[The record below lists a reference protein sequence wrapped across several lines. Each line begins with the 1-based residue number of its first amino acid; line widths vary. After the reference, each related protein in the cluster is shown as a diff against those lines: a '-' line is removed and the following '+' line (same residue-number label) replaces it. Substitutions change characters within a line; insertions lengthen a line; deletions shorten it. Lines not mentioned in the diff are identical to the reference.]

1 MKLLILCAWLFL
13 APEIQSLEIIAGDFS
28 DVAPI
33 GTTGSDEIVD
43 GPPININRYERRHKR
58 SDDSSKEEDEDHL
71 DEHIAIHSYK
81 VKSIITSRFAET
93 VFSTK
98 IVNKDLRP
106 QDVTF
111 NVEIPKGAY
120 ISNFTMT
127 VNGNTFVGSVHER
140 SVARNLYAQ
149 ARAQGKAAGILRTS
163 AHEMESFKAE
173 VNVPGGS
180 KASFEL
186 YCQELLQRR
195 LGFYE
200 QTIILRP
207 GNLVKQLQVDVYI
220 FEPQGISRIEAP
232 NMFGAQFDGLIRM
245 TKGENKAHVSFKPTV
260 DQQRKCPNCTDSA
273 IDGSF
278 IVRYDV
284 KQELNGGSIQVSNG
298 YFAHFFAPNNLPPLP
313 KNIIF
318 VIDVSGSMWGIKMKQ
333 TVEAMATILSD
344 LRPEDHFT
352 IIDFNH
358 NIRFWN
364 DKLVAATPIF
374 VEDAKKYIEKI
385 QPNGGTNINEA
396 ILSAIYILTESN
408 KLGLLDPRSVS
419 FIIMVSDGDPT
430 VGEIKLSNIQRNVR
444 RQMQEDFSLFCL
456 GIGFDV
462 DYDFLERMAL
472 ENQGFARRIIAN
484 VNASSQLKDFYEEVA
499 IPLLRKIDIHYSDDV
514 TDVTQNSFDKYFSGS
529 EIIVAG
535 KLVDTK
541 PSSFQCLVTA
551 SSAKDDLMFQI
562 DTPTDELDKILA
574 MQKYVLPDFAKQLW
588 AYLMIKQLLSER
600 VLAQSALQK
609 RNITSRILAIAL
621 VHQFVTPVTAMLVE
635 SEETGQRL
643 LADSP
648 KSTRNGC
655 CTGTPVI
662 GKKTSAIPTWA
673 KHSYSTPQP
682 PQQLIRPEVDSKL
695 GLKIPVTSVENDPHF
710 IIHLPKSKQDICFNI
725 NPQPGKILNL
735 VSDPIKGIV
744 INGKIIGGKE
754 AKNGK
759 LNTYFGIIGLHFTKL
774 NLSFEINTEK
784 IRLKDGQHKTLL
796 WWSESSTLTHAG
808 VVVSVQKNT
817 NVTITVGEDMAFLI
831 LLHRV
836 WKNHPTNV
844 DFLGF
849 YAPPSNNFST
859 SVHGLIGQFIHEPE
873 VNVYNIR
880 QGSDPDKPQATME
893 VKGHQITVTRGL
905 QKDYRTDTVNGT
917 DVQCWFI
924 HNSGKGFIDGHFKD
938 YLVPH
943 LYSFLNHPQAF

>member
-13 APEIQSLEIIAGDFS
+13 VPEIQSLEIIAGDFS
-28 DVAPI
+28 DVSPV
-33 GTTGSDEIVD
+33 GTPGSDKIVD
-43 GPPININRYERRHKR
+43 GPSVNINKYERRQKR
-58 SDDSSKEEDEDHL
+58 SDDNSKEEDEDHI
-71 DEHIAIHSYK
+71 DEHITIHSYK

-98 IVNKDLRP
+98 VVNKDSSP
-106 QDVTF
+106 QNVVFT
-111 NVEIPKGAY
+111 VEIPKGAY

-127 VNGNTFVGSVHER
+127 VNDITFVGSVHET
-140 SVARNLYAQ
+140 SVARKLYAE
-149 ARAQGKAAGILRTS
+149 ALAQGKAAGILRTS

-180 KASFEL
+180 KVSFEL

-207 GNLVKQLQVDVYI
+207 GSLVKQLQVDVYI

-232 NMFGAQFDGLIRM
+232 NMFGTQFDGVIRI
-245 TKGENKAHVSFKPTV
+245 TKGENKAHVSFKPNL
-260 DQQRKCPNCTDSA
+260 DQQRKCPNCTDTA
-273 IDGSF
+273 IDGRI

-284 KQELNGGSIQVSNG
+284 KRELNGGNLQVSNG
-298 YFAHFFAPNNLPPLP
+298 YFAHFFAPDNLPPLP

-344 LRPEDHFT
+344 LRPEDQFT

-364 DKLVAATPIF
+364 QHLVPATPNQI
-374 VEDAKKYIEKI
+374 EDAKKYIEKI
-385 QPNGGTNINEA
+385 QPSGGTNINEA
-396 ILSAIYILTESN
+396 VLSAIYILTEAN
-408 KLGLLDPRSVS
+408 NLGLLDPRSVS

-430 VGEIKLSNIQRNVR
+430 VGEIKLSNIQKNVR
-444 RQMQEDFSLFCL
+444 RKMQEDISLFCL

-462 DYDFLERMAL
+462 DYDFLERIAL
-472 ENQGFARRIIAN
+472 ENRGVARRIIAN

-499 IPLLRKIDIHYSDDV
+499 TPLLRKIDIHYGDDV
-514 TDVTQNSFDKYFSGS
+514 TDVTQSSFDKYFSGS

-535 KLVDTK
+535 KLAEKK
-541 PSSFQCLVTA
+541 PSPLQCLVTA
-551 SSAKDDLMFQI
+551 SSANNDLMFQV
-562 DTPTDELDKILA
+562 DSPTDELDKILA
-574 MQKYVLPDFAKQLW
+574 KQKYVLPEFAKQLW
-588 AYLMIKQLLSER
+588 AYLTINQLLSER

-621 VHQFVTPVTAMLVE
+621 VHQLITPVTAMMVE
-635 SEETGQRL
+635 NDETGQRL

-655 CTGTPVI
+655 CTGTPII
-662 GKKTSAIPTWA
+662 GKKTPAIPTWA
-673 KHSYSTPQP
+673 KKSYSTPQP
-682 PQQLIRPEVDSKL
+682 PQQLIRPEVDSKV
-695 GLKIPVTSVENDPHF
+695 GMNVPVTSVENDPHF
-710 IIHLPKSKQDICFNI
+710 IIHLPKSKQDICFNV

-735 VSDPIKGIV
+735 VSDPIRGIA
-744 INGKIIGGKE
+744 INGKIIGGKQT
-754 AKNGK
+754 KNGK
-759 LNTYFGIIGLHFTKL
+759 LNTYFGTIGLHFTNL

-784 IRLKDGQHKTLL
+784 IHLKDGQHKTLL
-796 WWSESSTLTHAG
+796 WWSESSILTHAG
-808 VVVSVQKNT
+808 VVVSVQRNN
-817 NVTITVGEDMAFLI
+817 NVTITVGEDMVFLI

-849 YAPPSNNFST
+849 YAPPTNNFST

-873 VNVYNIR
+873 VNVYDIH

-893 VKGHQITVTRGL
+893 VKGHRITVTRGL
-905 QKDYRTDTVNGT
+905 QKDYRMGTVNGT

-943 LYSFLNHPQAF
+943 LYSFLNHP

>member
-13 APEIQSLEIIAGDFS
+13 VPEIQSFEIIAGDFS
-28 DVAPI
+28 DVSPV
-33 GTTGSDEIVD
+33 GTPGSDKIVD
-43 GPPININRYERRHKR
+43 GPSVNINKYERRQKR
-58 SDDSSKEEDEDHL
+58 SDDNSKEEEEDHI
-71 DEHIAIHSYK
+71 DEHITIHSYK

-98 IVNKDLRP
+98 VVNKDLSP
-106 QDVTF
+106 QNVVF

-127 VNGNTFVGSVHER
+127 VNDITFVGSVHETN
-140 SVARNLYAQ
+140 VARKLYAE
-149 ARAQGKAAGILRTS
+149 ALAQGKAAGILRTS

-180 KASFEL
+180 KVSFEL

-200 QTIILRP
+200 QTIILHP
-207 GNLVKQLQVDVYI
+207 GSLVKQLQVH
-220 FEPQGISRIEAP
+220 S
-232 NMFGAQFDGLIRM
+232 
-245 TKGENKAHVSFKPTV
+245 
-260 DQQRKCPNCTDSA
+260 
-273 IDGSF
+273 
-278 IVRYDV
+278 
-284 KQELNGGSIQVSNG
+284 
-298 YFAHFFAPNNLPPLP
+298 
-313 KNIIF
+313 IIF
-318 VIDVSGSMWGIKMKQ
+318 LATLCTQW

-344 LRPEDHFT
+344 LRPEDQFT

-364 DKLVAATPIF
+364 QHLVPATPNQI
-374 VEDAKKYIEKI
+374 EDAKKYIEKI
-385 QPNGGTNINEA
+385 QPSGGTNINEA
-396 ILSAIYILTESN
+396 VLSAIYILTEAN
-408 KLGLLDPRSVS
+408 NLGLLDPRSVS

-444 RQMQEDFSLFCL
+444 RKMQEDISLFCL

-462 DYDFLERMAL
+462 DYDFLERIAL
-472 ENQGFARRIIAN
+472 ENRGIARRIIAN

-499 IPLLRKIDIHYSDDV
+499 TPLLRKIDIHYGDDV
-514 TDVTQNSFDKYFSGS
+514 TDVTQSSFDKYFSGS

-535 KLVDTK
+535 KLAEKK
-541 PSSFQCLVTA
+541 PSPLQCLVTA
-551 SSAKDDLMFQI
+551 SSANDDLMFQVDSPI
-562 DTPTDELDKILA
+562 DELDKILA
-574 MQKYVLPDFAKQLW
+574 KQKYVLPEFAKQLW
-588 AYLMIKQLLSER
+588 AYLTINQLLSER

-621 VHQFVTPVTAMLVE
+621 VHQLITPVTAMMVE
-635 SEETGQRL
+635 NDETGQRL

-655 CTGTPVI
+655 CTGTPII
-662 GKKTSAIPTWA
+662 GKKTPAIPTWA
-673 KHSYSTPQP
+673 KKSYSTPQP
-682 PQQLIRPEVDSKL
+682 PQQLIRPEVDSKV
-695 GLKIPVTSVENDPHF
+695 GMNVPVTSVENDPHF
-710 IIHLPKSKQDICFNI
+710 IIHLPKSKQDICFNV

-735 VSDPIKGIV
+735 VSDPIKGIA
-744 INGKIIGGKE
+744 INGKIIGGKQT
-754 AKNGK
+754 KNGK
-759 LNTYFGIIGLHFTKL
+759 LNTYFGTIGLHFTNL

-784 IRLKDGQHKTLL
+784 IRLKDGQRKTLL
-796 WWSESSTLTHAG
+796 WWSESSILTHAG
-808 VVVSVQKNT
+808 VVVSVQRNT
-817 NVTITVGEDMAFLI
+817 NVTITVGEDMVFLI

-849 YAPPSNNFST
+849 YASPKNNFST

-873 VNVYNIR
+873 VNVYDIH

-893 VKGHQITVTRGL
+893 VKGHRITVTRGL
-905 QKDYRTDTVNGT
+905 QKDYRTGTVNGT

-943 LYSFLNHPQAF
+943 LYSFLNHP

>member
-13 APEIQSLEIIAGDFS
+13 VPEIQSLEIIAGDFS

-33 GTTGSDEIVD
+33 GTAGSDETVD
-43 GPPININRYERRHKR
+43 GPPVNINRYERRHKR
-58 SDDSSKEEDEDHL
+58 SDDRSQEEDEDHI
-71 DEHIAIHSYK
+71 DEYITIHSYK
-81 VKSIITSRFAET
+81 VKSIITSRFSET
-93 VFSTK
+93 VFSMK
-98 IVNKDLRP
+98 VVNKDSSP

-127 VNGNTFVGSVHER
+127 VNDNTFVGSVHEK

-180 KASFEL
+180 KVSFEL
-186 YCQELLQRR
+186 YCQELLQRQ

-232 NMFGAQFDGLIRM
+232 NMLGEQFDGLIRM

-278 IVRYDV
+278 IVKYDV
-284 KQELNGGSIQVSNG
+284 KRELNGGNIQVSNG

-333 TVEAMATILSD
+333 TVEAMTTILSD

-358 NIRFWN
+358 NIRFWS

-374 VEDAKKYIEKI
+374 IEDAKKYIEKI

-396 ILSAIYILTESN
+396 ILSAIYILMEAN
-408 KLGLLDPRSVS
+408 KLGLLGPRSVS
-419 FIIMVSDGDPT
+419 FIIMFSDGDPT

-462 DYDFLERMAL
+462 DYDFLERIAL
-472 ENQGFARRIIAN
+472 ENRGFARRIIAN

-499 IPLLRKIDIHYSDDV
+499 TPLLRKIDIHYGDDV

-574 MQKYVLPDFAKQLW
+574 KQKYVLPEFAKQLW
-588 AYLMIKQLLSER
+588 AYLMIRQLLSER

-621 VHQFVTPVTAMLVE
+621 VHQLVTPVTAMMVE
-635 SEETGQRL
+635 SEETGHRL

-655 CTGTPVI
+655 CTGTPII
-662 GKKTSAIPTWA
+662 GKKTPAIPTWA
-673 KHSYSTPQP
+673 KNSYSTPQP
-682 PQQLIRPEVDSKL
+682 PQQLIRPKGDSEL
-695 GLKIPVTSVENDPHF
+695 GLKIPVTLVENDPHF

-735 VSDPIKGIV
+735 VSDPIKEIYSNYLC
-744 INGKIIGGKE
+744 I
-754 AKNGK
+754 
-759 LNTYFGIIGLHFTKL
+759 FHF
-774 NLSFEINTEK
+774 S
-784 IRLKDGQHKTLL
+784 
-796 WWSESSTLTHAG
+796 

-817 NVTITVGEDMAFLI
+817 NVIITVGEDMVFLI

-849 YAPPSNNFST
+849 YAPPSNNYST